1 MKFPLSIISSLYRTV
16 LRNPKYRWTVILA
29 SLLYLISPFD
39 ISPDFIPILGQIDDV
54 ALLFLFV
61 GGISELLTE
70 WMQSLN
76 PSNIK
81 GEVHSESSSANS
93 ETRTVDVDAV
103 SVD

>member
-76 PSNIK
+76 PSNVTA
-81 GEVHSESSSANS
+81 EVHGESSHP
-93 ETRTVDVDAV
+93 ETQTVDVDAV

>member
-16 LRNPKYRWTVILA
+16 LRNPKYRWPVILG

-76 PSNIK
+76 PSNVK
-81 GEVHSESSSANS
+81 GEVDAESSHP
-93 ETRTVDVDAV
+93 ETQTVDVDAV

>member
-1 MKFPLSIISSLYRTV
+1 MKLPLSIISSLYRTV

-76 PSNIK
+76 PSNLK
-81 GEVHSESSSANS
+81 GEVQAESS
-93 ETRTVDVDAV
+93 TPKTQTVDVDAV

>member
-1 MKFPLSIISSLYRTV
+1 MKFPISIISSLYRTV

-54 ALLFLFV
+54 ALLFLFI

-76 PSNIK
+76 PSNVK
-81 GEVHSESSSANS
+81 EEVHSESSHP
-93 ETRTVDVDAV
+93 ETQTVDVDAV

>member
-1 MKFPLSIISSLYRTV
+1 MKFPLSIISTLYRTV
-16 LRNPKYRWTVILA
+16 LRNPKYRWTVIFA

-76 PSNIK
+76 PSNAR
-81 GEVHSESSSANS
+81 GEVNSDSSSSNS
-93 ETRTVDVDAV
+93 ETQTVDVDAV

>member
-1 MKFPLSIISSLYRTV
+1 MKFPISIISSLYRTV

-29 SLLYLISPFD
+29 SLLYLISPLD

-76 PSNIK
+76 PSNVQE
-81 GEVHSESSSANS
+81 EVHDESSHP
-93 ETRTVDVDAV
+93 ETQTVDVDAV

>member
-1 MKFPLSIISSLYRTV
+1 MKLPLSIISSLYRTV

-76 PSNIK
+76 PSNVK
-81 GEVHSESSSANS
+81 GEVHGESSTP
-93 ETRTVDVDAV
+93 ETQTVDVDAV
-103 SVD
+103 AVD